1 MGDDIADER
10 GDVDVE
16 ACDDRRARL
25 DRASEAFA
33 IIVRPD
39 FLTASDDERDEEEV
53 RRTRARR
60 RAFGAI
66 GRVRRRSEIA
76 RARARDARRSALRG
90 EIRRLVREAKDL
102 TSAFDDALE
111 MLARRRRETEFET
124 ATREAAS
131 ARARGDYT
139 NGIYAVISVRAR
151 RKRQARC
158 ASPMRSSNARSMTSA
173 RTRRRWKRRRDRSR
187 RRRAR

>member
-1 MGDDIADER
+1 MLSSSRRARRPPTRRPPRRGGDASEMMGDDIADER

-53 RRTRARR
+53 RRTRALD
-60 RAFGAI
+60 AE
-66 GRVRRRSEIA
+66 RSA
-76 RARARDARRSALRG
+76 RLVEYGDALKSARGRDARRSALRG

-124 ATREAAS
+124 ATREGG
-131 ARARGDYT
+131 ARARAAIT
-139 NGIYAVISVRAR
+139 RTVS
-151 RKRQARC
+151 
-158 ASPMRSSNARSMTSA
+158 MR
-173 RTRRRWKRRRDRSR
+173 
-187 RRRAR
+187 